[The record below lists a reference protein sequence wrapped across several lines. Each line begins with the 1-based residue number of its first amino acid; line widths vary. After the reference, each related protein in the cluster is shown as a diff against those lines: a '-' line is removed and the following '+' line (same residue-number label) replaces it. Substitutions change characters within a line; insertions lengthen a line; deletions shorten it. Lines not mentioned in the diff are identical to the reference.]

1 MTWILIA
8 IFGHA
13 SNGIAFLIDK
23 ILLKNAFKRSA
34 TYAGLVGLL
43 SGLVVFLIPW
53 ITVWPTGADLLWGI
67 LSGITFMA
75 ALWAFFTALSEGE
88 ATRVVPIISAS
99 IPIITL
105 IGAAAL
111 LGERL
116 DVSEMLGFGLLIL
129 ATILLASGKAQNK
142 LTRSALLLS
151 LLSALLFAISSV
163 SGKAV
168 YDSVGFLGG
177 FVTTRIAAMF
187 MAIILAWLVD
197 PLSGEEIISIFRPV
211 RGKKTKKT
219 GEAISGRMAA
229 KLAIFGQVMGGI
241 GFIGVQYAT
250 SLGSASIVNAL
261 QVVQFALL
269 VVAAFLL
276 KSKAQTLLGESINKS
291 VILIKCIALVI
302 MAIGLYLIVL

>member
-1 MTWILIA
+1 MTWILVA
-8 IFGHA
+8 VLGHL
-13 SNGIAFLIDK
+13 SNGVAFLIDK

-43 SGLVVFLIPW
+43 SGLVIFLIPW
-53 ITVWPTGADLLWGI
+53 ITVWPTGTDLLLGI

-99 IPIITL
+99 IPVITL
-105 IGAAAL
+105 IGTL
-111 LGERL
+111 SFLGERL
-116 DVSEMLGFGLLIL
+116 STSEMIGFGLLVL
-129 ATILLASGKAQNK
+129 ATVMLASGKSQNK
-142 LTRSALLLS
+142 LTKSALFFS
-151 LLSALLFAISSV
+151 LLSALLFAVSSV

-177 FVTTRIAAMF
+177 FVTTRIAAAI

-197 PLSGEEIISIFRPV
+197 PLSGEEIVSIFRPNKS
-211 RGKKTKKT
+211 KKDKKSQ
-219 GEAISGRMAA
+219 GVISGKAAA

-241 GFIGVQYAT
+241 GFIGVQYAV

-261 QVVQFALL
+261 QVIQFALL
-269 VVAAFLL
+269 VVIAFVL
-276 KSKAQTLLGESINKS
+276 KSKAQTLLGESIKPSVVFIKS
-291 VILIKCIALVI
+291 LALIV
-302 MAIGLYLIVL
+302 MTVGLYLIVK